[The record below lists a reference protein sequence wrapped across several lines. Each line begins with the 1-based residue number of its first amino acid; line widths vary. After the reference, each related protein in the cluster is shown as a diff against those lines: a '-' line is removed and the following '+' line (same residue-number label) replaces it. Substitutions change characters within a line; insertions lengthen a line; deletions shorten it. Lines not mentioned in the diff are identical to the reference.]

1 MHFLQVNFAA
11 VLTAAVIQWVL
22 GWLWYGVLFSKD
34 YKALVQKE
42 GAKPTSAGGVMALI
56 FIANLILCFAL
67 VKIITLPGARGVTFG
82 RGSLIGAVCGLGFVV
97 PPMFAQHISEKQPF
111 KLFGINTLYWLIAM
125 YLSGG
130 VLAIWQ

>member
-1 MHFLQVNFAA
+1 MVSFSARITRLWFRKKAQNRLARLASLRSPSLPTLSGANGTTFA
-11 VLTAAVIQWVL
+11 
-22 GWLWYGVLFSKD
+22 
-34 YKALVQKE
+34 
-42 GAKPTSAGGVMALI
+42 
-56 FIANLILCFAL
+56 
-67 VKIITLPGARGVTFG
+67 

>member
-1 MHFLQVNFAA
+1 
-11 VLTAAVIQWVL
+11 
-22 GWLWYGVLFSKD
+22 
-34 YKALVQKE
+34 
-42 GAKPTSAGGVMALI
+42 MALI
-56 FIANLILCFAL
+56 FVANLILCFAL
-67 VKIITLPGARGVTFG
+67 VKIIALPGANGATFG

-97 PPMFAQHISEKQPF
+97 PPMFAQHISEKKPF

>member
-42 GAKPTSAGGVMALI
+42 GAKSSSSAGVFALT

-67 VKIITLPGARGVTFG
+67 VKIITLPGANGTTFA

>member
-11 VLTAAVIQWVL
+11 VLTAAVIQWIL
-22 GWLWYGVLFSKD
+22 GWLWFGVLFKKD
-34 YKALVQKE
+34 YTALVHKE
-42 GAKPTSAGGVMALI
+42 GATPSNAAGVMALI
-56 FIANLILCFAL
+56 FVANLILCFAL
-67 VKIITLPGARGVTFG
+67 VKIIALPGANGATFG

-97 PPMFAQHISEKQPF
+97 PPMFAQHISEKKPF